1 MIMWHLLRS
10 LPWHMFSY
18 IWRRRFV
25 DQGTSAALQYFKTQ
39 GKSSYITFSK
49 NCCCFCDLD
58 IALGLIVI
66 IKNCAGLLQNTL
78 KSDLFT
84 RWSQCYF
91 TFYTTEKWKKTHY
104 SRSQRSEKCQNKLYI
119 HKLLYTWKYTQ
130 LLFTISQLD
139 TSPRC
144 FEELLPCM
152 TSSGWKLPDCLTA
165 TQNWD
170 AQHLLTANSTH
181 VCSSS
186 PALHPAVE
194 HALHNVDSVQ
204 PSAFIRLR

>member
-18 IWRRRFV
+18 IWRRRFA

-49 NCCCFCDLD
+49 NGCCFCDFD

-84 RWSQCYF
+84 RWSKCYF

-104 SRSQRSEKCQNKLYI
+104 SRSQRSEKCLNKLYI
-119 HKLLYTWKYTQ
+119 HKLLYTWKHTQ

-165 TQNWD
+165 TQTE
-170 AQHLLTANSTH
+170 ALSTFSPLTAHMFAPHLQLFIQLSNTLCTMSIL
-181 VCSSS
+181 SS
-186 PALHPAVE
+186 L
-194 HALHNVDSVQ
+194 Q
-204 PSAFIRLR
+204 PSSG